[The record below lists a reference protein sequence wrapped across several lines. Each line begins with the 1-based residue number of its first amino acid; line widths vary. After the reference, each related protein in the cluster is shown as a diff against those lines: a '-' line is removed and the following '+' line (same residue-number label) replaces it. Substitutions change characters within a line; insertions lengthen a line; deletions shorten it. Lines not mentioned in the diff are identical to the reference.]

1 LTEYNPLIKVRG
13 LNKSFASGEGALEV
27 LAGIDLDVSAGEMLA
42 IVGASGVGKST
53 LLHILGMLERPTTGS
68 VLFESEDIFKLT
80 DRQLSKFRNRNIG
93 FIFQLYHLLPEFTV
107 LENAA
112 MPALIMGRPMKEAAA
127 EAGELLAELGLSERF
142 DHRPAELSGGEQQR
156 VAIARALI
164 NRPKV
169 VMADEPT
176 GNLDSQTGEVIYKLL
191 RRLNAA
197 RGQTFVV
204 ATHNSSL
211 ADKMDRIL
219 HLVDGKVNQI

>member
-1 LTEYNPLIKVRG
+1 MTEYNPLIKVRG

>member
-1 LTEYNPLIKVRG
+1 LIKVRG
-13 LNKSFASGEGALEV
+13 LNKSFASGEGAVKVLE
-27 LAGIDLDVSAGEMLA
+27 GIDLDVSAGEMLA
-42 IVGASGVGKST
+42 VVGASGVGKST

-68 VLFESEDIFKLT
+68 VLFENEDVFKLT
-80 DRQLSKFRNRNIG
+80 DRELSKFRNRNIG
-93 FIFQLYHLLPEFTV
+93 FIFQLYHLLPEFSV
-107 LENAA
+107 LENAV
-112 MPALIMGRPMKEAAA
+112 MPALIMGRPRKAAAA
-127 EAGELLAELGLSERF
+127 EARELLDELGLSERL

-156 VAIARALI
+156 VAIARALM

-191 RRLNAA
+191 RRFNTD

-219 HLVDGKVNQI
+219 HLVDGKVSQI